1 MDKEMSLEQANDLLE
16 QTIKQ
21 LENRALP
28 MDKSIELYAKAC
40 ELLSYCMKKL
50 DAYKGRIEQIDQ
62 KLAQDMTEDN
72 YG

>member
-1 MDKEMSLEQANDLLE
+1 MDKEISLEQANDLLE

-50 DAYKGRIEQIDQ
+50 DAYKGKIEQIDQ
-62 KLAQDMTEDN
+62 KLAREMMEDN

>member
-28 MDKSIELYAKAC
+28 MDESIELYAKAC
-40 ELLSYCMKKL
+40 ELLSYCMNML

>member
-28 MDKSIELYAKAC
+28 MDESIELYAKAC
-40 ELLSYCMKKL
+40 ELLALCMKKL

-62 KLAQDMTEDN
+62 KLARDMTEDN

>member
-28 MDKSIELYAKAC
+28 MDESIELYAKAC
-40 ELLSYCMKKL
+40 ELLAFCMKKL
-50 DAYKGRIEQIDQ
+50 DVYKGRIEQIDQ
-62 KLAQDMTEDN
+62 KLARDMTEDN